1 MDPGGDI
8 WMIPAQPYLRNPSL
22 AIWERHPT
30 EGRVH
35 ERVHTRTCDTKS
47 PHKEVRKV
55 RKEVRKVRKEA
66 QKVRRREPCEVL
78 PV

>member
-55 RKEVRKVRKEA
+55 RKEA
-66 QKVRRREPCEVL
+66 QKGGSLVGSYQRRLC
-78 PV
+78 

>member
-1 MDPGGDI
+1 
-8 WMIPAQPYLRNPSL
+8 MIPAQPYLRNPSL

-66 QKVRRREPCEVL
+66 QKVRRRKPCGVL
-78 PV
+78 PA